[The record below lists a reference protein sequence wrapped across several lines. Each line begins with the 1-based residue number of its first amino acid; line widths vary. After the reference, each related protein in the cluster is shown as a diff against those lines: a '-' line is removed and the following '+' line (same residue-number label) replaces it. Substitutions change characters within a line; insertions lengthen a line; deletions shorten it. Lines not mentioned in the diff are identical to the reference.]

1 MSTYKKLLT
10 IPFFLTLFRFAV
22 IPFLIIALLYH
33 QWHWAL
39 CLFTLAAMS
48 DILDGAFARLFNEE
62 TELGAYLD
70 PLGDKILTLST
81 FGILAY
87 GSSVAHVV
95 PLWLFYLIFAKELL
109 LIVAAAYLWKTKSN
123 CVIHAG
129 WAGKIAMFIQ
139 TTFIFIILLT
149 LFAEY
154 PIHNAQ
160 AILLMQS
167 AVVVSLLIA
176 LLYYAYQ
183 AIRCKKSIAPLLV
196 LMVFSPAL
204 DAKKS
209 EFVLQKTVRQP
220 KRSLNQIR
228 QDSAEQLELLAHNLV
243 HEIEAAGALLHD
255 VMDTIRS
262 CAEGDSRKGATAYL
276 KQHQAD
282 CSETFESLDAE
293 TCARTAQLKA
303 KHKWFEEAVISCNL
317 NTSKKHESFSRET
330 KK

>member
-1 MSTYKKLLT
+1 M
-10 IPFFLTLFRFAV
+10 
-22 IPFLIIALLYH
+22 LYH

-48 DILDGAFARLFNEE
+48 DILDGAFARLFHEE

-81 FGILAY
+81 FGILTY
-87 GSSVAHVV
+87 ESSVTHLV
-95 PLWLFYLIFAKELL
+95 PHWLFYLILAKELL
-109 LIVAAAYLWKTKSN
+109 LILAAAYLLKTKSN

-129 WAGKIAMFIQ
+129 WAGKVAMFIQ
-139 TTFIFIILLT
+139 TTFIFVILLT

-160 AILLMQS
+160 AILLMQG
-167 AVVVSLLIA
+167 AVVISLLTA

-183 AIRCKKSIAPLLV
+183 AIRCKKSIAPLLA
-196 LMVFSPAL
+196 LILFTPLL

-228 QDSAEQLELLAHNLV
+228 QESAEQLELLAHNLA
-243 HEIEAAGALLHD
+243 HEIEAASTLLHD
-255 VMDTIRS
+255 VMNSIRS

-276 KQHQAD
+276 KQHQED
-282 CSETFESLDAE
+282 CSDIFESLDAE

-317 NTSKKHESFSRET
+317 STSKKHESFPRET
-330 KK
+330 RK